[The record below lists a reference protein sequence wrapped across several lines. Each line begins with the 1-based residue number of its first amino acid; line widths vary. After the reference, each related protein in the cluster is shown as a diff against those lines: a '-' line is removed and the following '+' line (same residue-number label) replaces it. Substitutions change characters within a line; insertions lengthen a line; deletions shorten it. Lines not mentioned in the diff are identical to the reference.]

1 MDDGWH
7 VWFAESD
14 SYCSIYL
21 FVIFIDALCFTSSS
35 DDSSVWFWDGLT
47 PLFERCCPLARI
59 TTPSFSSPFCTY
71 FVLNAHWF
79 VFAHIHR
86 INSWIIWTG
95 WRLINGS
102 TCTPFLRLFFFNF
115 FFNFAYINQISSPS
129 WSPYLLEL
137 NSTWL
142 MFSCFIYFRI
152 SQTQPPP
159 PPLFSSFIFDCIG
172 SGEKEFR
179 CEGVLWKATIL

>member
-1 MDDGWH
+1 MTSSKESTRSCVMPGLAVCLSTHCFISSYASFFCFCFFFNFLWNQLTFCCAMDDGWH

-86 INSWIIWTG
+86 INSLIIWTG

-102 TCTPFLRLFFFNF
+102 TCTLFLRLF
-115 FFNFAYINQISSPS
+115 
-129 WSPYLLEL
+129 
-137 NSTWL
+137 
-142 MFSCFIYFRI
+142 
-152 SQTQPPP
+152 
-159 PPLFSSFIFDCIG
+159 SSFF
-172 SGEKEFR
+172 
-179 CEGVLWKATIL
+179 